1 MTPHRSDPRRRAPA
15 LGIGAIITAAASAG
29 RRSFWRIV
37 AVAIVVSTAAAAL
50 ETVAHDLV
58 DRTNVPVAIVADLS
72 ASSASV
78 LGVVFLSGFLSKL
91 VGEAQDRQGH
101 ASISHVL
108 RNLPWRR
115 LICADLMVVLVVV
128 VGLIALI
135 LPGLIALNLLA
146 VVGPVIEIEHRRV
159 FGALRRSAHLVRKHF
174 WGVFLL
180 ATLPVLVASELPAT
194 VPNSANPGR
203 ILEFLVI
210 HGVAEG
216 LIEAALGLVLVELG
230 YRLIELDRASPPET
244 KAASTPGTGA
254 DGGAIGL
261 PGRCGR
267 VGERVPVRCISIG
280 TAMRPA
286 GVSRARPP

>member
-1 MTPHRSDPRRRAPA
+1 VTPHRSDPTRRAPARRAPA
-15 LGIGAIITAAASAG
+15 LGIGAIITAAATAG

-78 LGVVFLSGFLSKL
+78 LGVVFLSGFLSRL
-91 VGEAQDRQGH
+91 VGEAEHCQGH
-101 ASISHVL
+101 ASISDVL

-115 LICADLMVVLVVV
+115 LICADLMVVLLVV

-180 ATLPVLVASELPAT
+180 ATLPVLVAGELPAA
-194 VPNSANPGR
+194 VPHSANPGR
-203 ILEFLVI
+203 IVEFLAI

-216 LIEAALGLVLVELG
+216 LIEAALGLVLVELC
-230 YRLIELDRASPPET
+230 YRLIELDRASPAENKPAGEP
-244 KAASTPGTGA
+244 APGTGH
-254 DGGAIGL
+254 DGGAI
-261 PGRCGR
+261 
-267 VGERVPVRCISIG
+267 
-280 TAMRPA
+280 A
-286 GVSRARPP
+286 